1 MLSSSSLHSR
11 TRRLSFIALL
21 VAALLSL
28 VMSAC
33 GNSTGPG
40 TASGST
46 PAATTAA
53 DVTAPTDLITSGTLT
68 IGSDTTYT
76 PMEFVDTKSN
86 KYIGFDIDLID
97 AMATHMGL
105 KPDVQK
111 IGFDTIFDS
120 LSNKRFDVVISSVT
134 INDDRKKNFDFVP
147 YFNAGESLLVAK
159 GNPKHL
165 TKVSDL
171 CGLNVGVQVGTVEKD
186 DLDAGSKACKAAGKG
201 AINQTILQA
210 QTDVV
215 QLLANGRVDATYQDS
230 PVTDYYNKI
239 NPGQF
244 EVGGSVV
251 NAAPYGITVRKG
263 DTAMLTAMQNAFQ
276 AVKADGT
283 YDKLF
288 KTWSFSDQE
297 KVS

>member
-11 TRRLSFIALL
+11 TRRLPFIALL
-21 VAALLSL
+21 VAALFSL

-33 GNSTGPG
+33 GNSTGTGSTSG
-40 TASGST
+40 TAT
-46 PAATTAA
+46 VAPN
-53 DVTAPTDLITSGTLT
+53 VTAPTDLITSGTLT

-86 KYIGFDIDLID
+86 TYVGFDIDLIK
-97 AMATHMGL
+97 AMAARMGL
-105 KPDVQK
+105 KVDVQK
-111 IGFDTIFDS
+111 TSFDTIFDS

-134 INDDRKKNFDFVP
+134 INSDREKSFDFVP

-165 TKVSDL
+165 TSTSDL
-171 CGLNVGVQVGTVEKD
+171 CGLNVGVQIGTVEKD
-186 DLDAGSKACKAAGKG
+186 DLDTASKACKAAGKP
-201 AINQTILQA
+201 AVNQTILQS

-215 QLLANGRVDATYQDS
+215 QLLANGRVDATYQDL

-263 DTAMLTAMQNAFQ
+263 DTAMLTAMQKAFQ
-276 AVKADGT
+276 AVKTDGT
-283 YDKLF
+283 YDSLF
-288 KTWSFSDQE
+288 KTWDFSDQE